1 MVLRMI
7 HIKDSRSPPNGQNL
21 GSLDFQGC
29 PPKMRFVT
37 KTFFPCNTFQH
48 QAVGAVQK
56 QGNTPQDSVKS
67 DIGVFQNRIIYNEF
81 FSFLYNVVIWF
92 QKMQNVV
99 FILRDVARR
108 PLFVII
114 HKLIDIVP
122 DSWVE
127 PGT

>member
-1 MVLRMI
+1 M
-7 HIKDSRSPPNGQNL
+7 
-21 GSLDFQGC
+21 
-29 PPKMRFVT
+29 
-37 KTFFPCNTFQH
+37 
-48 QAVGAVQK
+48 
-56 QGNTPQDSVKS
+56 PQDSVKS
-67 DIGVFQNRIIYNEF
+67 DIGVFQNRILYNEF

-127 PGT
+127 PRT